1 MTEIIVKTQAEL
13 DAALAHDDI
22 DYDTHEIIIDT
33 IEAKIDA
40 PGQAWQQP
48 RQDAFTQYS
57 DGEIAE
63 LLSIKAGT
71 KLRIDSG
78 WLVVDVGEH
87 TCGGYGPE
95 SGYIHEASCGLHPLI
110 QLDCLP
116 GWPGEV
122 KS

>member
-1 MTEIIVKTQAEL
+1 MSPTPCPR
-13 DAALAHDDI
+13 DDCTATSHHYHTI
-22 DYDTHEIIIDT
+22 STDGWSTPEGFGPHVPEDKPDPRPHAPEDTPD
-33 IEAKIDA
+33 
-40 PGQAWQQP
+40 
-48 RQDAFTQYS
+48 
-57 DGEIAE
+57 

>member
-1 MTEIIVKTQAEL
+1 MTIMARFSGWCSECGE
-13 DAALAHDDI
+13 
-22 DYDTHEIIIDT
+22 
-33 IEAKIDA
+33 
-40 PGQAWQQP
+40 
-48 RQDAFTQYS
+48 S